1 MDNGHEFE
9 LDDKGFMKEPER
21 WTEEIAGKLAV
32 LQNIMQLTDDHWK
45 VINYIRQYYLEYG
58 IAPPVKM
65 VSKKTGYES
74 RLILEL
80 FPTGAAQGACKIAGL
95 SEPTGCV

>member
-1 MDNGHEFE
+1 MDSEHEFE

-21 WTEEIAGKLAV
+21 WTEEIAGKLAA
-32 LQNIMQLTDDHWK
+32 LQNMTQMTDDHWK
-45 VINYIRQYYLEYG
+45 IVNYIRGYFLEYG

-65 VSKKTGYES
+65 VIRKTGYDAHS
-74 RLILEL
+74 ISEL
-80 FPTGAAQGACKIAGL
+80 FPAGAAQGACKIAGL